1 MVVVKEVENMK
12 IGIIGLGK
20 MGLNLALNMLDHDIE
35 VVGYDAYL
43 KPELKN
49 NYNEIQYKK
58 SLKGVVDELTP
69 PRIIWVMVPAGDPT
83 TVVIDELSA
92 LLDSKDIIMDGG
104 NTRYT
109 ESIERAKKL
118 KEKDIFFLDVGTS
131 GGQDGARN
139 GVCLM
144 VGGEKEAYDTVEPLF
159 SVIAKED
166 GYGHMGESGSG
177 HFVKMVHNG
186 IEYGMMQAI
195 GEGFDLLEASPFD
208 LDYEKI
214 SKVWSNGSIIEGLL
228 MDMVY
233 SAVSKDPKLSKIIG
247 RVDDSGEGQWTV
259 EEALKFKVSVPV
271 IAQAL
276 FSRYKSKDDHKFS
289 EKVVAAMRNEFGG
302 HKVYKK

>member
-1 MVVVKEVENMK
+1 MK
-12 IGIIGLGK
+12 IGMIGLGK
-20 MGLNLALNMLDHDIE
+20 MGLNLALNMVDHNIE
-35 VVGYDAYL
+35 VFGYDAYL
-43 KPELKN
+43 KPDVKN
-49 NYNEIQYKK
+49 ENKDIVYKE
-58 SLKGVVDELTP
+58 SLKEVVDALTP
-69 PRIIWVMVPAGDPT
+69 PRIIWVMVPAGVPT
-83 TVVIDELSA
+83 TMVIDELMT
-92 LLDSKDIIMDGG
+92 LVDKKDIIMDGG

-131 GGQDGARN
+131 GGQGGARN
-139 GVCLM
+139 GACM
-144 VGGEKEAYDTVEPLF
+144 MIGGEKEAYDIVKPLF
-159 SVIAKED
+159 LAIAKENGFD
-166 GYGHMGESGSG
+166 YMGESGSG

-208 LDYEKI
+208 LDYKKV
-214 SKVWSNGSIIEGLL
+214 SKVWANGSIIEGLL
-228 MDMVY
+228 MDMVQ
-233 SAVSKDPKLSKIIG
+233 SAMNKDPKLSTIIG

-259 EEALKFKVSVPV
+259 EEALKFKVSIPV
-271 IAQAL
+271 IAQSL